1 MQSHG
6 SPNVQLTGGH
16 SWSRII
22 SPWKSLSLLLT
33 FYYTWVCVYFF
44 YTLYYYCKTILC
56 HLCNVPDHC
65 DVKTAKSDAFLGW
78 LGSALEI
85 RWGFSFTLGDSWGD
99 LGFSPGCLLD
109 SFLWRVSRSA
119 QLVGGHEGRPR
130 TRKRAIW
137 PLSFTGW
144 FIYLIFQF
152 HCEKKRGKWGYVV
165 IKPLSQYMQ
174 KFREDEWVNKNN
186 EWTFFHLPNDTQ
198 LLLFFLFFFHHEVSL
213 TSNACLLLCS
223 HDDEEVLFASCLKM
237 KRPCTVS

>member
-1 MQSHG
+1 MAHLMYSWQVDIAEAELFHHENLCHCCSHFITLG
-6 SPNVQLTGGH
+6 
-16 SWSRII
+16 
-22 SPWKSLSLLLT
+22 
-33 FYYTWVCVYFF
+33 CVFIY

-65 DVKTAKSDAFLGW
+65 DVKRAKSDAFLGW

-198 LLLFFLFFFHHEVSL
+198 LFFFWFFFHHEVSL

-223 HDDEEVLFASCLKM
+223 HNDEEVLFASCLKM

>member
-186 EWTFFHLPNDTQ
+186 EWTFFSPSEWHTVVVVFFVLFPSWGLPN
-198 LLLFFLFFFHHEVSL
+198 
-213 TSNACLLLCS
+213 
-223 HDDEEVLFASCLKM
+223 LKRM
-237 KRPCTVS
+237 FVIV